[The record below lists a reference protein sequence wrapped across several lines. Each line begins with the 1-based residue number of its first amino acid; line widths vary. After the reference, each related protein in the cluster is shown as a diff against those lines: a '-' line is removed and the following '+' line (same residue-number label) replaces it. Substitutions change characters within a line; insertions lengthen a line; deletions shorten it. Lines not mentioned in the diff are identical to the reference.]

1 MTSLVMTSLLTCL
14 LLLVASAGLL
24 GLSLLG
30 LLLGDRLQEG
40 QDVLPR
46 LPDLMLEHLAPRV
59 GAH

>member
-1 MTSLVMTSLLTCL
+1 MTSLLTCFL
-14 LLLVASAGLL
+14 LFAVSAGLL
-24 GLSLLG
+24 GLPLLG

-46 LPDLMLEHLAPRV
+46 LPDLMLEHLPPRV